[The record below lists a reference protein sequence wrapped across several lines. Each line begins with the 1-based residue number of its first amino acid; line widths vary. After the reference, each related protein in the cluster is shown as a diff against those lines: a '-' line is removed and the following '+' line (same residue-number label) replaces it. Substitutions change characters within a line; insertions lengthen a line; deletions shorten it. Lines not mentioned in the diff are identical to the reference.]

1 MPNDIDDTTI
11 PTEPVTDPDLDVET
25 PPDAPEN
32 VEGSPA
38 ADDSDVPADEGAET
52 FPREYVEELRRE
64 NGRYRQRAQA
74 ADDLANRLHGA
85 LVAATGRLQDPTD
98 LTYDSAHLDDA
109 TALDSA
115 IDALLTAKP
124 HLASRKVFGNIGQGP
139 SVPTDSLSLSGLL
152 RSGAN

>member
-1 MPNDIDDTTI
+1 MPIDIDNTTI

-32 VEGSPA
+32 VEDSPP
-38 ADDSDVPADEGAET
+38 DDSDVPADEDAET

-64 NGRYRQRAQA
+64 NGKYRQRAQA

-98 LTYDSAHLDDA
+98 LAYDAAHLDDA

-115 IDALLTAKP
+115 IDVLLTAKP

-139 SVPTDSLSLSGLL
+139 SVPADSLSLSGLL